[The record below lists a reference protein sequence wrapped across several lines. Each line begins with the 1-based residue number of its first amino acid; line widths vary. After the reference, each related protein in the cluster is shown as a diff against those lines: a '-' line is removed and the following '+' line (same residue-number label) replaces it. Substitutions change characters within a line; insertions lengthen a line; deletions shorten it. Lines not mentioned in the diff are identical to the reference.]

1 MIFNLLRATYI
12 SLLLV
17 FIGSFSFAQSN
28 YFGMSYGFGGGINKS
43 YTDVYKGSYGYTA
56 YGVLDYHITPFVT
69 IGLEGQYG
77 RVQGGDIETDL
88 HNRQFVNKYTA
99 ISANAKVMLGELVNY
114 DRSEFLYNIRGLYA
128 GLGLGVINNKITD
141 IVRYKP
147 SWAAYDPGYGP
158 FPGKDKSLNLLIPIN
173 FGFNYYI
180 NDGYGYMRYI
190 ININAQSNFTFGEG
204 LDGYNDSST
213 KFKNYS
219 PDVYNAYTIGF
230 KYMFG
235 KIKVSHKTL

>member
-1 MIFNLLRATYI
+1 MILNLRRAAYI
-12 SLLLV
+12 TLLLV

-43 YTDVYKGSYGYTA
+43 YTDVYKGTYGYTA
-56 YGVLDYHITPFVT
+56 YGVIDYHITPFVT
-69 IGLEGQYG
+69 LGLEGQYG
-77 RVQGGDIETDL
+77 MVQGGDIKNDP
-88 HNRQFVNKYTA
+88 HNRQFTNKYTA
-99 ISANAKVMLGELVNY
+99 ISANAKLMLGELVDY

-128 GLGLGVINNKITD
+128 GVGLGIINNNITD

-147 SWAAYDPGYGP
+147 SWAADNPGYGP
-158 FPGKDKSLNLLIPIN
+158 FPGEDKSLNLLVPIN

-180 NDGYGYMRYI
+180 NDGYGYMRYV

-204 LDGYNDSST
+204 LDGYNDPSA

-219 PDVYNAYTIGF
+219 PDVYNTYTIGF

-235 KIKVSHKTL
+235 KIRVYHKSL

>member
-1 MIFNLLRATYI
+1 MIFNLLKATYI
-12 SLLLV
+12 TLLLV

-28 YFGMSYGFGGGINKS
+28 YFKMSYGFGGGVNKS
-43 YTDVYKGSYGYTA
+43 YTDVYKGSFGYTA
-56 YGVLDYHITPFVT
+56 YGVFDYYITPFVT
-69 IGLEGQYG
+69 LGLEGQYG
-77 RVQGGDIETDL
+77 MVQGGDIETDP

-99 ISANAKVMLGELVNY
+99 ITANVKLMVGEVVDYNQ
-114 DRSEFLYNIRGLYA
+114 SEFLYNIRGLYV

-147 SWAAYDPGYGP
+147 SWAAVDPGYGP
-158 FPGKDKSLNLLIPIN
+158 FPGKDKSLNMVVPLN

-180 NDGYGYMRYI
+180 NDGYGYMRYV

-204 LDGYNDSST
+204 LDGYNDSSA

-219 PDVYNAYTIGF
+219 PDVYNTYTIGF
-230 KYMFG
+230 KYMLG
-235 KIKVSHKTL
+235 NIKSYRKTL